1 MNNPKKINICYL
13 ITQLGIGGGAE
24 KVVYDLCTKGDRT
37 QFNYLVVSL
46 VELEETV
53 MLKQFQQAN
62 IPVEVLAIRKSPL
75 AVWKTWRSL
84 LQIVKKHQ
92 IQVLHAHLIHAGI
105 MATILK
111 IWLPSLKFVFTSH
124 NYNLGSKIRE
134 IFTRLTK
141 GLRDADIIFSKDMH
155 NPIYKK
161 MVNVIPN
168 GIATLDYQIKVP
180 KFDQFTFLCIGRLAE
195 QKNQLALIDPI
206 KILKNR
212 GYQFQLLLA
221 GEGPD
226 EEKLNQIIQAE
237 ELTDYI
243 KLLGIRKDI
252 PTLCNQAHCLV
263 MSSLWEGLPIVLLEA
278 GASHLPVISTNV
290 GSVSSLIDE
299 KTGYLITHTDELT
312 GKMQE
317 VLDNYALATEKG
329 MALYQRIQ
337 QDFSIEKVVQQHED
351 LYKGLLLKTADFPI
365 ATYQ

>member
-24 KVVYDLCTKGDRT
+24 KVVYDLCTKGDQA
-37 QFNYLVVSL
+37 QFNYLVISL

-53 MLKQFQQAN
+53 MLEQFQQAN
-62 IPVEVLAIRKSPL
+62 IPVEILAIQKSPL
-75 AVWKTWRSL
+75 AIWKTWWSL
-84 LQIVKKHQ
+84 LQIVKNYH
-92 IQVLHAHLIHAGI
+92 IDIVHAHLIHAGI
-105 MATILK
+105 MTTLLK
-111 IWLPSLKFVFTSH
+111 IWMPNLKFVFTSH
-124 NYNLGSKIRE
+124 NYNLGSKFRE
-134 IFTRLTK
+134 LFTRFTK
-141 GLRDADIIFSKDMH
+141 GLRNADIIFSKDMY
-155 NPIYKK
+155 NLIYKK

-168 GIATLDYQIKVP
+168 GIATTDYQIKVP

-195 QKNQLALIDPI
+195 QKNQLALIEPV
-206 KILKNR
+206 KILKNK

-226 EEKLNQIIQAE
+226 EEKLNTAIQAE
-237 ELTDYI
+237 NLSDCI

-290 GSVSSLIDE
+290 GSVSSLIDK
-299 KTGYLITHTDELT
+299 KTGYLIAHTDELA

-317 VLDNYALATEKG
+317 VLDDYSLATKKG
-329 MALYQRIQ
+329 TALYQRIQ

-351 LYKGLLLKTADFPI
+351 LYKELLLKTANFPI
-365 ATYQ
+365 TTYQ